1 MFVQQDWLMRQIE
14 MMVSMV
20 LRLLDMETSQ
30 DAALPEEL
38 RQSGSGGL
46 EQELNSLLQRGRLGK
61 AEDLLF
67 EHLSPGDKEALVL
80 ALDFYRQANALSDQ
94 ELEAQDFTRE
104 ELLEGL
110 EQAVKR
116 CGLELPGLW
125 ELPSAPS
132 EG

>member
-1 MFVQQDWLMRQIE
+1 MFIQQDWLMRQIE

-38 RQSGSGGL
+38 RQSGPGGL
-46 EQELNSLLQRGRLGK
+46 ERELAALLQRGQLGK

-67 EHLSPGDKEALVL
+67 EHLSPGDREALNI
-80 ALDFYRQANALSDQ
+80 ALRFYRQANGLSDQ

-110 EQAVKR
+110 EQAVRR
-116 CGLELPGLW
+116 CGLELP
-125 ELPSAPS
+125 SALS